1 MTEKEIIK
9 RQEDQHQEQVETR
22 KIQQQLTELKSV
34 IAGQQ
39 TEVQKKRH
47 QFEIV
52 ETKLRQEQEAFD
64 AIEREIDEITSLET
78 LALNQL
84 QKQLKE

>member
-1 MTEKEIIK
+1 MQYE
-9 RQEDQHQEQVETR
+9 
-22 KIQQQLTELKSV
+22 LNELKSV
-34 IAGQQ
+34 IVGQQ
-39 TEVQKKRH
+39 TEVQKKRQ

-64 AIEREIDEITSLET
+64 ASEREIDEITSLET

-84 QKQLKE
+84 QKQLNE